1 MATDGTRA
9 ESARHEPEWRPD
21 YDDPQF
27 IAEMRRQLE
36 AVYGRVPEEE
46 WFFGL
51 DVEGWTG

>member
-21 YDDPQF
+21 YDDPLF